1 MSKGLTL
8 SIIDVIGKIKTGV
21 AFLFVLTY
29 DEKSYEL
36 IYWFDKDFN
45 YEIETDKN
53 FLNDLDIEDIY
64 EYKNLDF
71 LIELIERQLPDKEKI
86 LKDYEII

>member
-21 AFLFVLTY
+21 GILFVLTY
-29 DEKSYEL
+29 GEKSYEL

-53 FLNDLDIEDIY
+53 ILDDLDVNDIY
-64 EYKNLDF
+64 EYKNLDY

-86 LKDYEII
+86 LKDYGII